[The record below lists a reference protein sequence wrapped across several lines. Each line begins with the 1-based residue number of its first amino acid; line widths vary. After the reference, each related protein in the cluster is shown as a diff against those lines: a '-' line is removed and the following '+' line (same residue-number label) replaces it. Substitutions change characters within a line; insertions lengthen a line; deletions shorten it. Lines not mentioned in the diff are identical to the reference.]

1 MAYSTNNDKMLEAV
15 LSDLDL
21 MKFGKYNPQNI
32 TSIYE
37 AIYSDNVTV
46 STVAKI
52 IQRASDGATEKEIY
66 KEVTEY
72 LKKNV

>member
-32 TSIYE
+32 SSMYE
-37 AIYSDNVTV
+37 AIYSENVTV

-72 LKKNV
+72 LKRNV